1 MSQALRDARIHI
13 DLQLGCEYTYGEQF
27 HGEISEQTA
36 RTIGN
41 SNYVLLE
48 LPERTMPHAVP
59 QALFQVSL
67 AGYYPILAHPERC
80 RPFQSNGEA
89 LSQLANGR
97 ALIQVSFRSLAGT
110 FGRSIRKTA
119 WRLVEEGTA
128 DLVATDCHSPR
139 EIKKIVTPVMKSLKN
154 TLEPSHLDSLM
165 GHYPRSM
172 ISGDKGEAWV
182 DSQLC
187 ALNFRGTLVSM
198 ASIRRKNWTEFW
210 AHLENVDISGVL
222 GYLALFGLAH
232 GLRIYRWSILVSGL
246 GRVEPPS
253 FRLALSATWQL
264 WCYRSE
270 LEISAT
276 LFDPRSEWD

>member
-1 MSQALRDARIHI
+1 MTNQGYVDLHLHALPGLDDGVRSISAAVEMLGGLWELGFDTVVTTPHRDFRRWFYSDDALHESYNAVSQALRDARIHI

-172 ISGDKGEAWV
+172 ISGDKGEA
-182 DSQLC
+182 
-187 ALNFRGTLVSM
+187 
-198 ASIRRKNWTEFW
+198 
-210 AHLENVDISGVL
+210 
-222 GYLALFGLAH
+222 
-232 GLRIYRWSILVSGL
+232 
-246 GRVEPPS
+246 
-253 FRLALSATWQL
+253 
-264 WCYRSE
+264 
-270 LEISAT
+270 
-276 LFDPRSEWD
+276 